1 MGENKRSSHIFHS
14 RVPGLESDGL
24 KQLPMKRLQNVWQ
37 NFDFWLFGSVL
48 ILSILGVALIRS
60 SIAGN
65 AELVNHPQ
73 RQTIFLGISLAVLFV
88 VSAVNYKY
96 WITLI
101 HPMYLVTLGF
111 LLVVFT
117 AEARFGSVR
126 WLEVG
131 TILIQPAEI
140 AKIVLILALANYFA
154 NNYKDAHKLTVILR
168 SALLVGGLL
177 IWIFL
182 QPNLS
187 TTIVLLVIWAAML
200 WITGIRIRAILVA
213 ILLVLVILIIGA
225 LTGFSFLEDYQM
237 DRITNF
243 LFPDPEASYGET
255 YNVDQALITI
265 GTGGWFGQG
274 YNQSAQVQLRFLK
287 VRHTDFIFSVLA
299 AEFGFVGTVVVIAL
313 LLLVVIRC
321 IRIAQ
326 NAPDMF
332 GSLIAYGFGILIFF
346 QTIVNIG
353 VNLNVIP
360 VTGLTLPFVSYGG
373 SSLLSLMLGIGLVES
388 VAMRSPRRT

>member
-1 MGENKRSSHIFHS
+1 
-14 RVPGLESDGL
+14 
-24 KQLPMKRLQNVWQ
+24 MKRISNIWQ
-37 NFDFWLFGSVL
+37 NFDFWLFGAAL
-48 ILSILGVALIRS
+48 ILSILGIALIRS

-65 AELVNHPQ
+65 IELVDHPQ
-73 RQTIFLGISLAVLFV
+73 RQTIFLGISLVVLFV
-88 VSAVNYKY
+88 VAAVNYKY

-101 HPMYLVTLGF
+101 QPMYLVTLGF
-111 LLVVFT
+111 LLFVLT
-117 AEARFGSVR
+117 AEARFGAVR

-131 TILIQPAEI
+131 TILVQPAEI
-140 AKIVLILALANYFA
+140 AKIVLILTLANFFA
-154 NNYKDAHKLTVILR
+154 NNYAKATKPKTIFQ
-168 SALLVGGLL
+168 SALIVGGLVV
-177 IWIFL
+177 WIFL

-187 TTIVLLVIWAAML
+187 MTIVLLVIWASLL
-200 WITGIRIRAILVA
+200 WITGIRIRFILIAIALVM
-213 ILLVLVILIIGA
+213 LVIVIGL
-225 LTGFSFLEDYQM
+225 LTGFSFLEDYQLR
-237 DRITNF
+237 RITDF
-243 LFPDPEASYGET
+243 LFPDPDASYGER

-274 YNQSAQVQLRFLK
+274 YTQSTQVQLRFLK

-313 LLLVVIRC
+313 LVLVIVRC

-326 NAPDMF
+326 IAPDIF
-332 GSLIAYGFGILIFF
+332 GALIAYGFGFLIFF

-373 SSLLSLMLGIGLVES
+373 SSLLSLMLGIGMVES
-388 VAMRSPRRT
+388 VAMRTPKQTS

>member
-1 MGENKRSSHIFHS
+1 MRRERNI
-14 RVPGLESDGL
+14 
-24 KQLPMKRLQNVWQ
+24 WQ
-37 NFDFWLFGSVL
+37 NFDFFLFGAVL
-48 ILSILGVALIRS
+48 ILSIIGIALIRS

-65 AELVNHPQ
+65 VELENHPQ
-73 RQTIFLGISLAVLFV
+73 RQVYFLVISLVVLFIV
-88 VSAVNYKY
+88 AAINYKY

-101 HPMYLVTLGF
+101 QPMYIVTLVF
-111 LLVVFT
+111 LLFVFT
-117 AEARFGSVR
+117 AEARFGSAR

-140 AKIVLILALANYFA
+140 AKIVVILALANFFA
-154 NNYKDAHKLTVILR
+154 NNYQNAHSTGAILR
-168 SALLVGGLL
+168 SGLLVGGLL

-187 TTIVLLVIWAAML
+187 TTIVLLVIWASML
-200 WITGIRIRAILVA
+200 WITGIRIRAILVVVLLV
-213 ILLVLVILIIGA
+213 LLVLVIGA
-225 LTGFSFLEDYQM
+225 LTGFSFLQDYQM

-274 YNQSAQVQLRFLK
+274 YMQSTQVQLRFLK

-299 AEFGFVGTVVVIAL
+299 AEFGLVGVVTVVGL
-313 LLLVVIRC
+313 LVLVVIRC
-321 IRIAQ
+321 FRIAQ
-326 NAPDMF
+326 NAPDKF
-332 GSLIAYGFGILIFF
+332 GSLVAYGFGVLIFF
-346 QTIVNIG
+346 QTIVNVG

-388 VAMRSPRRT
+388 VAMRSKKQV